1 MNKILWEEYAPGIYI
16 GLAPNDDCF
25 RVRLCFR
32 IDERQGAV
40 RVDMMT
46 LGPWE
51 AIDGGVPCT
60 SVEQGKAFAEAYYR
74 AACEQRTVSP
84 KGVSRE

>member
-1 MNKILWEEYAPGIYI
+1 MNKILWEYMGFDVHVGITP
-16 GLAPNDDCF
+16 LNDCF
-25 RVRLCFR
+25 RGLLRFR
-32 IDERQGAV
+32 VDGRGAV

-51 AIDGGVPCT
+51 SIDSGDPFPAVG
-60 SVEQGKAFAEAYYR
+60 QGKAFAEAYYR